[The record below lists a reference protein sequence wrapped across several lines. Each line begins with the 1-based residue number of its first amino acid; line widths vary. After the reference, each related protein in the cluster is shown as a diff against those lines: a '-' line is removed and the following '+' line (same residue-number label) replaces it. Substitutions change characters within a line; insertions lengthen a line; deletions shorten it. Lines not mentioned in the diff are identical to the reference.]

1 MYFIY
6 VLKSVYFNRY
16 YVGFTSDLERRL
28 LEHNRGKTKSTK
40 FYAPWK
46 ILFYETMNTRIEA
59 RKREKYLKSG
69 VGKEIIKNWPRSS
82 VGYLPAGR
90 QGATAF

>member
-1 MYFIY
+1 
-6 VLKSVYFNRY
+6 
-16 YVGFTSDLERRL
+16 LERRL
-28 LEHNRGKTKSTK
+28 KEHNKGRTKSTS
-40 FYAPWK
+40 FFRPWQF
-46 ILFYETMNTRIEA
+46 LFHEQFEDRREA

-69 VGKEIIKNWPRSS
+69 IGKEYFKNWSRSS